1 MYQDIIEKRMKDNLI
16 EKARKYTDLQ
26 ETKEEKQSELRE
38 LQSEMFG
45 EGSEETEKK
54 AREFFSDVGGSE
66 QQSTKTQEI
75 EELRQDLSELEET
88 LETTREELQELLVD
102 IQFPLNETINVGDEE
117 VVFPYSE
124 EIPQEVI
131 DAIEFVLEE
140 DLSAEGVRIETDAI
154 RVETADVDGA
164 MDQAMSRIQEL
175 RSKANMMVDVEQY
188 VDDIHSRDEKIAKTL
203 YVLHQSGS
211 PLTKKEIEKQI
222 GVEAGDLRGTL
233 YYVLDNDP
241 YLKKSDS
248 EFSLSDM
255 GDQVIEAY
263 IEQHGAPEDLPEE
276 VEA

>member
-1 MYQDIIEKRMKDNLI
+1 MGWCMQDNLI
-16 EKARKYTDLQ
+16 EKARKYIDLQ
-26 ETKEEKQSELRE
+26 ETDQEKQNKLRE

-54 AREFFSDVGGSE
+54 AREFFSDVGRGE

-75 EELRQDLSELEET
+75 DELRQDLSELEET
-88 LETTREELQELLVD
+88 LETTREELQELLVNV
-102 IQFPLNETINVGDEE
+102 QFPLNETIDIEDEE
-117 VVFPYSE
+117 IVFPYSD

-131 DAIEFVLEE
+131 DAIESVLEE
-140 DLSAEGVRIETDAI
+140 DLSREGVKIETDAI
-154 RVETADVDGA
+154 RVETADVDVA

-188 VDDIHSRDEKIAKTL
+188 VDDINSRDEKIVKTL
-203 YVLHQSGS
+203 YVLHKSNN
-211 PLTKKEIEKQI
+211 PLSKKEIEERI
-222 GVEAGDLRGTL
+222 GVDAGDLRGTL

-255 GDQVIEAY
+255 GRRVIEAY
-263 IEQHGAPEDLPEE
+263 IEQYGSPEDLPEG

>member
-1 MYQDIIEKRMKDNLI
+1 MQDNFI

-26 ETKEEKQSELRE
+26 ETKEKKQSELRE

-45 EGSEETEKK
+45 EGSEETERK

-75 EELRQDLSELEET
+75 DELRQDLSELEKT

-102 IQFPLNETINVGDEE
+102 VQFPLNETINVEGEE

-140 DLSAEGVRIETDAI
+140 DLSAEGVRVETDAI
-154 RVETADVDGA
+154 HVETADVDGA

-211 PLTKKEIEKQI
+211 PLTKKEIERQI

-255 GDQVIEAY
+255 GNQVIEAY
-263 IEQHGAPEDLPEE
+263 IEQYGAPEDLPEE